1 MNFKSSEMRG
11 AVVERS
17 KNLRVEPAL
26 DEVDRLI
33 VEELQLNGRMT
44 NAELAERVGIAAS
57 TCVARVRSLV
67 SRRVITGFTAQVDPG
82 VIGMT
87 LQVLVSVS
95 IRSGARQRISEFM
108 EEIRGLPEVM
118 QLFFLGGVEDFIIHL
133 AARDSDH
140 VRDFVMEHL
149 SAHPA
154 VSSTRTSIVF
164 SHHQNPVRIAG

>member
-1 MNFKSSEMRG
+1 MD
-11 AVVERS
+11 RS

-87 LQVLVSVS
+87 LQVLISVS

-108 EEIRGLPEVM
+108 DEIRGLPEVM

-164 SHHQNPVRIAG
+164 SHHQNPVRIAV

>member
-1 MNFKSSEMRG
+1 M
-11 AVVERS
+11 VDRS

-108 EEIRGLPEVM
+108 DELRELPEVM

-149 SAHPA
+149 SVHPA

>member
-1 MNFKSSEMRG
+1 ME
-11 AVVERS
+11 ES
-17 KNLRVEPAL
+17 KNLREAVVIDA
-26 DEVDRLI
+26 VDRQI
-33 VEELQLNGRMT
+33 IEQLQLNGRMT
-44 NAELAERVGIAAS
+44 NAELAERVGIAPS

-67 SRRVITGFTAQVDPG
+67 SRGIITGFTASVDPA
-82 VIGMT
+82 VMGMT
-87 LQVLVSVS
+87 LQVLVSVT
-95 IRSGARQRISEFM
+95 IRSGARQRISEFS
-108 EEIRGLPEVM
+108 EELRALPEVL

-164 SHHQNPVRIAG
+164 NHHQNPVA

>member
-1 MNFKSSEMRG
+1 M
-11 AVVERS
+11 ERP
-17 KNLRVEPAL
+17 KNLRGEPAREPARGEGTI
-26 DEVDRLI
+26 DEVDRRILD
-33 VEELQLNGRMT
+33 ELQRDGRIT
-44 NAELAERVGIAAS
+44 NAELAERAGIAAS

-67 SRRVITGFTAQVDPG
+67 SRGVITGFTTRVDPA
-82 VIGMT
+82 ITGMT

-95 IRSGARQRISEFM
+95 IRSGARQRIAEFSE
-108 EEIRGLPEVM
+108 ELRELPEVL

-164 SHHQNPVRIAG
+164 SHYQNPVRVLG

>member
-1 MNFKSSEMRG
+1 MEESNNLRE
-11 AVVERS
+11 AVVID
-17 KNLRVEPAL
+17 A
-26 DEVDRLI
+26 VDRQI
-33 VEELQLNGRMT
+33 IEQLQLNGRMT
-44 NAELAERVGIAAS
+44 NAELAERVGIAPS

-67 SRRVITGFTAQVDPG
+67 SRGIITGFTASVNPA
-82 VIGMT
+82 VMGMT
-87 LQVLVSVS
+87 LQVLVSVT
-95 IRSGARQRISEFM
+95 IRSGARQRISEFS
-108 EEIRGLPEVM
+108 EELRALPEVL

-164 SHHQNPVRIAG
+164 SHHQNPVA